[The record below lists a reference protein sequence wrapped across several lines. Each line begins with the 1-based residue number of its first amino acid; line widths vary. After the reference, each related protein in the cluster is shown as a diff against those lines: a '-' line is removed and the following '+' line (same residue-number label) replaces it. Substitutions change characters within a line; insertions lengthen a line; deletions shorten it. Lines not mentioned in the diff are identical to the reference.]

1 MGLPLFPR
9 HINDLT
15 NDLSSSA
22 KLFADDTSLLSVVFT
37 VDAFAKELN
46 DDRDKVH
53 DWELQYELSLRI
65 QSACGKMR
73 TRIIPNTDT
82 FHAVPPLMF
91 EVAAT
96 EISKVAKR

>member
-1 MGLPLFPR
+1 M

-46 DDRDKVH
+46 DDRDNVH
-53 DWELQYELSLRI
+53 DWELQYELSLLI

-82 FHAVPPLMF
+82 FHSVPPLMC

-96 EISKVAKR
+96 EISKVVKR

>member
-1 MGLPLFPR
+1 M

-46 DDRDKVH
+46 DDRDNVH
-53 DWELQYELSLRI
+53 DWELQYE
-65 QSACGKMR
+65 
-73 TRIIPNTDT
+73 
-82 FHAVPPLMF
+82 
-91 EVAAT
+91 
-96 EISKVAKR
+96 